1 MNYIT
6 IVNSLRSAALTVNPT
21 GYFHNGRIV
30 DFSQE
35 SIVDKFP
42 VICNYPFVTSL
53 SGDDTFDSSTMLI
66 GFFEQDDPASSMDQ
80 REQIVQRM
88 INLAKSF
95 INAIKF
101 QNKKFGITGAQAEPV
116 YQFFNGTVTGVLLRF
131 TYLTIETCVVPGG
144 FGEVDI
150 EDDAGEVDV
159 TFDAMPGARY
169 YLNTDTLPDWLQ
181 FKAEFTGPFAS
192 GNSYTLEADEN
203 VDVARSATLVFTSP
217 DDPYVLALIVNQSGV

>member
-42 VICNYPFVTSL
+42 VICLYPFVTSL
-53 SGDDTFDSSTMLI
+53 SADDTFDSSTMLI
-66 GFFEQDDPASSMDQ
+66 GLFEQDDPASSMAE
-80 REQIVQRM
+80 REQIIQRM
-88 INLAKSF
+88 VNLAKAF
-95 INAIKF
+95 VNAIKF
-101 QNKKFGITGAQAEPV
+101 QNKKFGVNAAQAEPV

-144 FGEVDI
+144 FGEVSV
-150 EDDAGEVDV
+150 DDGETEVEV
-159 TFDAMPGARY
+159 TFDATPGARY
-169 YLNTDTLPDWLQ
+169 YLNEDTLPDWIT
-181 FKAEFTGPFAS
+181 APDGPFVSA
-192 GNSYTLEADEN
+192 NKYTFIISANEES
-203 VDVARSATLVFTSP
+203 ARSATLVFTSP
-217 DDPYVLALIVNQSGV
+217 DDPYVLSLVVNQQGA